1 MLLALVSCSKFDDSS
16 IWEELKEHESRIL
29 KLETLCNQMNTNVTS
44 LQTIVTA
51 LQENDY
57 VKNIAPIMENG
68 KEIGYTITFAKN
80 GSITIYH
87 GKDGNDGEDGKD
99 GENGKD
105 GINGTDGSN
114 GKDGVNGKDGLTPVI
129 GVRKYTDGVYYWT
142 LNGEWLLD
150 DAGNKIPTTGKNGTD
165 GSDGKDGVDGED
177 GRDGANGTDGEDGQ
191 DGKDGITPQL
201 KIEDD
206 YWYIS
211 YDNGLSWQKLG
222 KATGDNGLD
231 GSDGEDGDSIIKS
244 ITQDEDN
251 VYFNLSDGTLLTLPK
266 RNSDIIVFKDLNV
279 EALCVRNWDVNR
291 DGELSYDEAAS
302 VTSLG
307 EVFKENMDIISFEE
321 FEYFVGLKEIE
332 SGAFKGC
339 GNLWRICIPKNVE
352 VIQTQAFY
360 ACESLENI
368 IFEGDNLIKISG
380 GNLSI
385 GETGS
390 IDKNSQYKGAFAYC
404 ESLRHIYLPESLEIL
419 EKSSFAFCSSL
430 EIVSF
435 GRNSKLKIIEGDF
448 ITDAKHNGSTS
459 SLAGAFME
467 CSSLREIYIPSG
479 VTEIGA
485 GAFYKCTALKKV
497 IFEAN
502 SQLSTIGGGFYDKGP
517 AYAGAFAFCSS
528 LEDID
533 LPHTITTIFNS
544 AFYGCSSLK
553 LIKMNSLIPPTLDC
567 ISERYYYGE
576 YTANSYH
583 FKGIHDDAVICIP
596 SQVMTDYADND
607 IWSNYK
613 TIFSA
618 INE

>member
-57 VKNIAPIMENG
+57 VKNIAPILENG
-68 KEIGYTITFAKN
+68 KEIGYSITFAKN

-114 GKDGVNGKDGLTPVI
+114 GKDGVNGKDGITPVI

-266 RNSDIIVFKDLNV
+266 RNSDIIIFEDLV
-279 EALCVRNWDVNR
+279 VKAICCRNWDKNL
-291 DGELSYDEAAS
+291 DGELSYEEAAA
-302 VTSLG
+302 VTDIGS
-307 EVFKENMDIISFEE
+307 VFKGNTNIIAFSE
-321 FEYFVGLKEIE
+321 FEYFTGITEIPSNAFRDCSNLWKIKLPNTTALINEFSFKETALVSIDIPDLVTSIE
-332 SGAFKGC
+332 GGAFDQ
-339 GNLWRICIPKNVE
+339 V
-352 VIQTQAFY
+352 
-360 ACESLENI
+360 
-368 IFEGDNLIKISG
+368 
-380 GNLSI
+380 
-385 GETGS
+385 
-390 IDKNSQYKGAFAYC
+390 
-404 ESLRHIYLPESLEIL
+404 ESLRHVHLGEGLQTINRIAFYNCSLESVEFPGNLKVIKDNAFAGNEIKKLIL
-419 EKSSFAFCSSL
+419 PKNITSIGSSAFTSCYNLQQVYCLS
-430 EIVSF
+430 ETPPAIYQNTF
-435 GRNSKLKIIEGDF
+435 G
-448 ITDAKHNGSTS
+448 
-459 SLAGAFME
+459 
-467 CSSLREIYIPSG
+467 IPS
-479 VTEIGA
+479 
-485 GAFYKCTALKKV
+485 TATCLIYV
-497 IFEAN
+497 PAN
-502 SQLSTIGGGFYDKGP
+502 
-517 AYAGAFAFCSS
+517 
-528 LEDID
+528 
-533 LPHTITTIFNS
+533 
-544 AFYGCSSLK
+544 
-553 LIKMNSLIPPTLDC
+553 
-567 ISERYYYGE
+567 
-576 YTANSYH
+576 
-583 FKGIHDDAVICIP
+583 AV
-596 SQVMTDYADND
+596 SV
-607 IWSNYK
+607 YK
-613 TIFSA
+613 TTEWWKEYANRIFPMD
-618 INE
+618 N